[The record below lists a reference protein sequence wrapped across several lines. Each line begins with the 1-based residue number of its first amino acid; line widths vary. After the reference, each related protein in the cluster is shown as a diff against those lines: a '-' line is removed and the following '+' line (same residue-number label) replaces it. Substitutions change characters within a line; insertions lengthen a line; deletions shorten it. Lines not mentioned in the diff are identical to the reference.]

1 MTRRGRDWDNLAKLF
16 TDALNGVAYEDDR
29 QIIDANVHVRRPDKL
44 VLGTRAP
51 ANARP
56 ATHSPG
62 MAPPTSR
69 ARRQSS
75 TSSKNTFQDKEKPM
89 KKTLRSNYVVQSLI
103 DDEDMSADL
112 ASLYPAAS
120 KIGDAAA
127 SFIDKADATI
137 EKKDLYG
144 TPAAVISECIGIC
157 QNVVKEGAAISRL
170 LRNPLHCRKELD
182 DNKLAESEKAEAEQ
196 AELEETQ
203 ED

>member
-1 MTRRGRDWDNLAKLF
+1 MK
-16 TDALNGVAYEDDR
+16 
-29 QIIDANVHVRRPDKL
+29 
-44 VLGTRAP
+44 
-51 ANARP
+51 
-56 ATHSPG
+56 
-62 MAPPTSR
+62 
-69 ARRQSS
+69 
-75 TSSKNTFQDKEKPM
+75 KNT
-89 KKTLRSNYVVQSLI
+89 RSDYVVQTLI
-103 DDEDMSADL
+103 DDEDMNADL

-137 EKKDLYG
+137 GKKDLYG

-170 LRNPLHCRKELD
+170 LRNPLHCRRELD
-182 DNKLAESEKAEAEQ
+182 DNKLAEVEKAEAEQ

>member
-1 MTRRGRDWDNLAKLF
+1 
-16 TDALNGVAYEDDR
+16 
-29 QIIDANVHVRRPDKL
+29 
-44 VLGTRAP
+44 
-51 ANARP
+51 
-56 ATHSPG
+56 
-62 MAPPTSR
+62 
-69 ARRQSS
+69 
-75 TSSKNTFQDKEKPM
+75 M
-89 KKTLRSNYVVQSLI
+89 KKHTRSNYVVQTLI

-127 SFIDKADATI
+127 SFIDKANATI

-144 TPAAVISECIGIC
+144 TPAAVISECIDIC

-170 LRNPLHCRKELD
+170 LRNPLHCRRELD
-182 DNKLAESEKAEAEQ
+182 DNKLAESEKKNEAEQ

>member
-1 MTRRGRDWDNLAKLF
+1 
-16 TDALNGVAYEDDR
+16 
-29 QIIDANVHVRRPDKL
+29 
-44 VLGTRAP
+44 
-51 ANARP
+51 
-56 ATHSPG
+56 
-62 MAPPTSR
+62 
-69 ARRQSS
+69 
-75 TSSKNTFQDKEKPM
+75 M
-89 KKTLRSNYVVQSLI
+89 KKTPRSNYVVQSLI

-127 SFIDKADATI
+127 SFIDKADTTI

-144 TPAAVISECIGIC
+144 TPASVISECIDIC

-170 LRNPLHCRKELD
+170 LRNPFHCRKELD
-182 DNKLAESEKAEAEQ
+182 DNKLTEAEKNEAEQ

>member
-1 MTRRGRDWDNLAKLF
+1 
-16 TDALNGVAYEDDR
+16 
-29 QIIDANVHVRRPDKL
+29 
-44 VLGTRAP
+44 
-51 ANARP
+51 
-56 ATHSPG
+56 
-62 MAPPTSR
+62 
-69 ARRQSS
+69 
-75 TSSKNTFQDKEKPM
+75 M
-89 KKTLRSNYVVQSLI
+89 KKTPRSNYVVQSLI

-127 SFIDKADATI
+127 SFIDKADTTI

-144 TPAAVISECIGIC
+144 MPAAVIAECIDIC

-182 DNKLAESEKAEAEQ
+182 DNKLAESEKNEAEQ

>member
-1 MTRRGRDWDNLAKLF
+1 M
-16 TDALNGVAYEDDR
+16 
-29 QIIDANVHVRRPDKL
+29 
-44 VLGTRAP
+44 
-51 ANARP
+51 
-56 ATHSPG
+56 
-62 MAPPTSR
+62 
-69 ARRQSS
+69 
-75 TSSKNTFQDKEKPM
+75 KNTSE
-89 KKTLRSNYVVQSLI
+89 YVVQTLI

-127 SFIDKADATI
+127 AFIDKADQTI
-137 EKKDLYG
+137 EKKGLMG
-144 TPAAVISECIGIC
+144 TPAGTVAKCIDIC